1 MVITD
6 QVTKQ
11 LALKNLN
18 GKPPVDII
26 KNVLQLTYLRND
38 GAAWGM
44 FSGKQWFF
52 IILTVALM
60 VLIMY
65 ILIKM
70 PFTRKY
76 LPLRIIIETVAN
88 GYVHD
93 FIYFKII
100 DFPVFNFADICVS
113 LSMIALVIMILF
125 KFRDTDFEFLKIHKS
140 KKEDN

>member
-1 MVITD
+1 MKKILFYIMNFILIPVLVITD

-52 IILTVALM
+52 IILTAVSYTHL
-60 VLIMY
+60 
-65 ILIKM
+65 
-70 PFTRKY
+70 T
-76 LPLRIIIETVAN
+76 LPTNSRE
-88 GYVHD
+88 
-93 FIYFKII
+93 
-100 DFPVFNFADICVS
+100 
-113 LSMIALVIMILF
+113 
-125 KFRDTDFEFLKIHKS
+125 
-140 KKEDN
+140 

>member
-1 MVITD
+1 MKKILFYIMNFILIPVLVITD

-76 LPLRIIIETVAN
+76 LPL
-88 GYVHD
+88 
-93 FIYFKII
+93 
-100 DFPVFNFADICVS
+100 S
-113 LSMIALVIMILF
+113 
-125 KFRDTDFEFLKIHKS
+125 
-140 KKEDN
+140 